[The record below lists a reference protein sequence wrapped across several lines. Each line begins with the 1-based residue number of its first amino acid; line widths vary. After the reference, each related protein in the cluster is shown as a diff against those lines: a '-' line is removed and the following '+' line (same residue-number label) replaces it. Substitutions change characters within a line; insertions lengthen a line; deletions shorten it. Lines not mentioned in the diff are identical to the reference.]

1 MRIGRICHPET
12 PFNILDDGGI
22 VPENQKLCQQQAK
35 SVIPCQRA
43 KNAVIHRLREKT
55 D

>member
-1 MRIGRICHPET
+1 MA
-12 PFNILDDGGI
+12 I

-35 SVIPCQRA
+35 RVTSRQRV

-55 D
+55 G

>member
-1 MRIGRICHPET
+1 MA
-12 PFNILDDGGI
+12 I